1 MKTPISFLA
10 LFLCFSLSVF
20 GQKFNR
26 SLTDFNTYINDVFL
40 QDGYLYTID
49 QSGSMAVSKYDQHGN
64 LLKRK
69 LIESDSLI
77 LVTEEINKESDTSF
91 VISGFAIDTAFRAI
105 YQYGF
110 LTRVDTALNIL
121 DMRVLNDSAVEIH
134 TWVTKIPNNKWLA
147 VRSFSAFIL
156 DSDFNTLSHYYKS
169 NVDSRGAVYLGR
181 DSVLVQRLNNGS
193 WNFVVI
199 DMEDSTEVNVD
210 VTMGT
215 LPQQGY
221 SSYDYNDSTVCVL
234 KRANGIAGAEL
245 LLFDKES
252 LSLQYSVDVDSVAE
266 FPVLNIRNTFENG
279 IIAVS
284 DDGRYAIMDGEY
296 PFALKIM
303 DTLRT
308 SLGSAGG
315 YWPRYMDGN
324 HIALSSTAKTCQT
337 HLEVFPINDRAP
349 VFGNLEVK
357 ASLISSNIVG
367 NANDIGSTSHPQY
380 SYPIE
385 FSAEVWVVNN
395 STNFLDSTVLYYYYG
410 GNGCNRK
417 GRIHLPAAN
426 IPVGDSLLLMINDTV
441 HFYTTDSNVV
451 NLQVI
456 VEPIMANGNIV
467 YPVQADTL
475 KQEFEGMNLNEAKLT
490 EHIEIYPSPVNDIL
504 NVNLKGAGII
514 NQVSVY
520 TITGQQILAQEIR
533 DSRAEL
539 NLSNL
544 KSGVYILSTEVDGE
558 IHSQRFGKE

>member
-26 SLTDFNTYINDVFL
+26 SFTDVGSGIKELFL
-40 QDGYLYTID
+40 QDGYLYAIEHTGNRAI
-49 QSGSMAVSKYDQHGN
+49 SKYDQNGN
-64 LLKRK
+64 FLKRMPWK
-69 LIESDSLI
+69 GNGSII
-77 LVTEEINKESDTSF
+77 VPEEIKKESDTSF
-91 VISGFAIDTAFRAI
+91 IVSGYALDSAFTSV
-105 YQYGF
+105 YTYGF
-110 LTRVDTALNIL
+110 VSRVDTALNIL
-121 DMRVLNDSAVEIH
+121 DFETLYDIAVELH
-134 TWVTKIPNNKWLA
+134 TGVSKMPNDQWLA
-147 VRSFSAFIL
+147 VRSHSAFIL
-156 DSDFNTLSHYYKS
+156 DNDLNIIKHYYKP
-169 NVDSRGAVYLGR
+169 NVDTRAAVYLGR

-210 VTMGT
+210 ATLGT
-215 LPQQGY
+215 FPQQGY
-221 SSYDYNDSTVCVL
+221 NSLDYNDSTVCVFR
-234 KRANGIAGAEL
+234 RANGTAGAEL
-245 LLFDKES
+245 LLFDKET
-252 LSLQYSVDVDSVAE
+252 LSIQQTVNIDSIAG
-266 FPVLNIRNTFENG
+266 FSVLNIRNTYEAG
-279 IIAVS
+279 VIAMA
-284 DDGRYAIMDGEY
+284 DDGRYAIIDGQY
-296 PFALKIM
+296 PYSLKM
-303 DTLRT
+303 KDTLRT
-308 SLGSAGG
+308 NIGSGSA
-315 YWPRYMDGN
+315 YFPRYMDGN
-324 HIALSSTAKTCQT
+324 YIALSSIAKTCQT

-349 VFGNLEVK
+349 AFGNLEVK
-357 ASLISSNIVG
+357 ASLISSSIVG
-367 NANDIGSTSHPQY
+367 NANDLGSVNHPQY

-467 YPVQADTL
+467 YPVQSDTL
-475 KQEFEGMNLNEAKLT
+475 KQEFEGMNLNEAKLA
-490 EHIEIYPSPVNDIL
+490 ERIEIYPSPVNDIL

-514 NQVSVY
+514 NQISVY
-520 TITGQQILAQEIR
+520 TITGQQILVQEVR
-533 DSRAEL
+533 YSRAEL

-558 IHSQRFGKE
+558 IHSQRFVKQ